1 MTQQVREAW
10 LNAAAVAQQTSCDLA
25 AKTQAALEAEQA
37 RTVES
42 LDRLAGQ
49 VKQAWQVQLVRANQ
63 TFQDLTL
70 RTSHL
75 LREEAMVTQK
85 KLEDFG
91 QQVKVGIEKESE
103 AALERLEV
111 MSEDAVDRSRQ
122 LFKLEK

>member
-1 MTQQVREAW
+1 MPPSV
-10 LNAAAVAQQTSCDLA
+10 VAMQTCSDMA
-25 AKTQAALEAEQA
+25 AKTRAALEAEQV

-122 LFKLEK
+122 LFKLDK